1 MKELSPKIF
10 LDGKMMYTTNL
21 TPGIRVYGEKLI
33 SHDSIELREWDPTR
47 SKLAAA
53 ILNGLKDIPITEKSK
68 VLYLGASTGTTV
80 SHVSDIV
87 GESGVVYALEFAE
100 RVFRNLL
107 DLCKKRRNII
117 PLLADTRKPEDY
129 YWVEECDVV
138 FCDVADPQ
146 EVDIFMRN
154 CNEFLKKG
162 GYGLLSIKSR
172 SIDVTKSPKEIYKRE
187 VEKLKSKHFDIIDF
201 VDLEPH
207 EKDHALV
214 LVRKP

>member
-80 SHVSDIV
+80 SHVSDVV

-117 PLLADTRKPEDY
+117 PLLVDTRKPEDY

-138 FCDVADPQ
+138 FCDVAQPD
-146 EVDIFMRN
+146 ETEIAIRN
-154 CNEFLKKG
+154 AREFLKAG
-162 GYGLLSIKSR
+162 GYLLLSVKSR
-172 SIDVTKSPKEIYKRE
+172 SIDVTKDPKKIYKE
-187 VEKLKSKHFDIIDF
+187 EAEKLRKAGFEVLQTID
-201 VDLEPH
+201 LGPH
-207 EKDHALV
+207 EKDHALI
-214 LVRKP
+214 LAKK